1 VVAPV
6 MAAGMWLL
14 IRPLGKRLAV
24 LAVVVPVVLLL
35 VLSGVLPALLGG
47 NQPRIAMSNSGTYY
61 DRFYTSDS
69 ETQAI
74 TWLAQT
80 DASTSYRSKI
90 ISNRNVG
97 VKMLAATRN
106 AAPIADRLYPTL
118 LTKDAYVYVDPQIV
132 GKGTS
137 TLFYTGDLI
146 SYVYPTRTLDR
157 RMNLVYS
164 SPRTRIYR

>member
-1 VVAPV
+1 
-6 MAAGMWLL
+6 M
-14 IRPLGKRLAV
+14 
-24 LAVVVPVVLLL
+24 
-35 VLSGVLPALLGG
+35 LGG
-47 NQPRIAMSNSGTYY
+47 NQPRLALSNSGSYY

-74 TWLAQT
+74 SWLAAA

-90 ISNRNVG
+90 ISNRNVM
-97 VKMLAATRN
+97 VKMLAATNN

-118 LTKDAYVYVDPQIV
+118 LTKDAYVYVDPQII
-132 GKGTS
+132 GRGTS

-146 SYVYPTRTLDR
+146 SYAYPTRVLDR
-157 RMNLVYS
+157 RMDLVYS